1 MLLVCNI
8 FGATGR
14 EWTTMEEFDKI
25 SGCKSDSGRK
35 SQYANIAIA
44 NFSFPILYILLP

>member
-1 MLLVCNI
+1 MLLVRNI

-25 SGCKSDSGRK
+25 SGCKSDSERK
-35 SQYANIAIA
+35 SQYASIAFA
-44 NFSFPILYILLP
+44 NFSFPILYTPLP